1 MKIKQFTEHPE
12 VVSILEELRRD
23 QIDQKFFSD
32 VVDETH
38 QYVELV
44 QEGGGVLGVALI
56 GYTYVLE
63 QMGLR
68 FLSVAGT
75 SAGSI
80 NTLLVAALGT
90 PEDERSQKIIDLL
103 ANKNLFDFVDG
114 GSKVKRFVN
123 ALLNGTGTLGLILK
137 GWPLRKK
144 LTGNLGLNPGDNFLH
159 WLQNVMDQE
168 GISST
173 AELIRRHSHLPGG
186 IKIREG
192 IHRTIEGLG
201 IRMVIVAADI
211 TTETKVDFPA
221 MAPLY
226 FDNPDMVNP
235 AVFVRAS
242 MSIPFFFEPLVIE
255 NPPHGEGMQQK
266 WIELASYKGEIP
278 EKIKFV
284 DGGIMSNFPI
294 NVFHRSGIPR
304 LPTFGV
310 RLGVNRNEP
319 NTVNKLTQ
327 LTGAVFN
334 SARHLFDYEFILKN
348 PDYKHLIQHID
359 IGTHDWLNFNLKD
372 KDKID
377 LFVRGARAAAVFLRK
392 FDWEAY
398 KKVREKLYTG
408 G

>member
-1 MKIKQFTEHPE
+1 M
-12 VVSILEELRRD
+12 RRD

-32 VVDETH
+32 VIDETH

-80 NTLLVAALGT
+80 NTLLVAALGA
-90 PEDERSQKIIDLL
+90 PEEERSQKIIDLL

-123 ALLNGTGTLGLILK
+123 ALLNDSGTFGLILK

-144 LTGNLGLNPGDNFLH
+144 LTDDLGLNPGDNFLH
-159 WLQNVMDQE
+159 WLQNVMDME
-168 GISST
+168 GITST
-173 AELIRRHSHLPGG
+173 AELIRRRSHLPPGV
-186 IKIREG
+186 KIREG
-192 IHRTIEGLG
+192 IQRTIEGLG

-226 FDNPDMVNP
+226 FDNPDEVNP
-235 AVFVRAS
+235 ALFVRAS

-266 WIELASYKGEIP
+266 WIELASYRGEIP
-278 EKIKFV
+278 DKIKFV

-310 RLGVNRNEP
+310 RLGINRNEP
-319 NTVNKLTQ
+319 NKVNKLTQ

-377 LFVRGARAAAVFLRK
+377 LFVRGARAAAIFLRK

-398 KKVREKLYTG
+398 KKVREKL
-408 G
+408 